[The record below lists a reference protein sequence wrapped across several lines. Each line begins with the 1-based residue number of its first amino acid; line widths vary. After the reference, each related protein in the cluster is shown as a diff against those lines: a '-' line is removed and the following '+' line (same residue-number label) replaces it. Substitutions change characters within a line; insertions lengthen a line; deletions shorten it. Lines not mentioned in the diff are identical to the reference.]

1 MRGIQGTESIS
12 GLNRGRLVP
21 IFTQM
26 KLLKQLWVRLVLVV
40 GASAAV
46 AACGKT
52 PPTVDD
58 DLYEEY
64 PGLPYG
70 IMITLA
76 GTGDPGRSAAGSGP
90 LDTNLYFPQDVA
102 VGPGGRTY
110 ILDWNNNRV
119 VVIDNGIARPLIG
132 NGEPGKALAGP
143 ALETG
148 VDHPTH
154 ISFDLQGRLVLS
166 AWQNSTILRYD
177 ATSGRVEPIAGRGDR
192 GFGGDGGPALEASL
206 NLPSSTVFD
215 PAGRMY
221 ISDQGNLRIRMVDL
235 NGVISTVAGTGREG
249 FSGDGGPAVLADLYA
264 PTGDAAQPGGRIAMD
279 GRGNLYIADT
289 FNNRIRMVDATGRI
303 STVAGGGSIGP
314 TAGTY
319 SGDSGPATQASL
331 SRPSDVAVDAEGNL
345 YIADTGNHCI
355 RKVDTEGVI
364 TTLAG
369 RCGEPGFKGDSDHP
383 RWGKLRSPFGVALDQ
398 EENLYIA
405 DTFNHRIRVVYKHV
419 AER

>member
-1 MRGIQGTESIS
+1 MMRQ
-12 GLNRGRLVP
+12 
-21 IFTQM
+21 
-26 KLLKQLWVRLVLVV
+26 LKRVWVRLAMVV

-58 DLYEEY
+58 DLYEAY

-90 LDTNLYFPQDVA
+90 LDTNLYFPQDMA

-119 VVIDNGIARPLIG
+119 VVIDNGIVRTLIG
-132 NGEPGKALAGP
+132 NGEPGNARAGP

-154 ISFDLQGRLVLS
+154 ISFDLQGRLILS

-192 GFGGDGGPALEASL
+192 GFGGDGGLALEASL

-235 NGVISTVAGTGREG
+235 DGVISTIAGTGREG
-249 FSGDGGPAVLADLYA
+249 FSGDGGPAHLADLYA

-319 SGDSGPATQASL
+319 SGDGGPAIQASL
-331 SRPSDVAVDAEGNL
+331 SRPSDVAVDTEGNL

-364 TTLAG
+364 NTLAG

>member
-1 MRGIQGTESIS
+1 MMR
-12 GLNRGRLVP
+12 RP
-21 IFTQM
+21 
-26 KLLKQLWVRLVLVV
+26 KQIWVRLGLCLLVTV
-40 GASAAV
+40 AV

-76 GTGDPGRSAAGSGP
+76 GTGDPGRNATGSGA
-90 LDTNLYFPQDVA
+90 LDTDLYFPQDVA
-102 VGPGGRTY
+102 AGPDGRIY

-119 VVIDNGIARPLIG
+119 VVIDNGISRHLIG
-132 NGEPGKALAGP
+132 NGEPGNALSGP

-154 ISFDLQGRLVLS
+154 ISFDPQGRLILS
-166 AWQNSTILRYD
+166 AWQNSRILRYD
-177 ATSGRVEPIAGRGDR
+177 FNTRHVEPIAGRGDR
-192 GFGGDGGPALEASL
+192 GFRGDGGPAVDASL

-215 PAGRMY
+215 PDGRMY
-221 ISDQGNLRIRMVDL
+221 ISDQGNLRIRVVDL
-235 NGVISTVAGTGREG
+235 NGIIATVAGTGREG
-249 FSGDGGPAVLADLYA
+249 FSGDGGPATRADLYA
-264 PTGDAAQPGGRIAMD
+264 PTGDAAQPAGRIAMD
-279 GRGNLYIADT
+279 NRGNLYIADT
-289 FNNRIRMVDATGRI
+289 FNNRIRMVDTSGRI

-319 SGDSGPATQASL
+319 SGDGGPATQANL
-331 SRPSDVAVDAEGNL
+331 SRPSDVVVDAEGNL

-355 RKVDTEGVI
+355 RRVDTTGTI
-364 TTLAG
+364 TTLVG

-383 RWGKLRSPFGVALDQ
+383 RWGKLRSPFGVALDR

>member
-1 MRGIQGTESIS
+1 
-12 GLNRGRLVP
+12 
-21 IFTQM
+21 M
-26 KLLKQLWVRLVLVV
+26 KLPKHFLRVRLAFAVL
-40 GASAAV
+40 AAV
-46 AACGKT
+46 VAAACGKT

-76 GTGDPGRSAAGSGP
+76 GTGDPGRSAAGTGP
-90 LDTNLYFPQDVA
+90 LDTELYFPQDVA
-102 VGPGGRTY
+102 AGPDGRTY

-119 VVIDNGIARPLIG
+119 VVIDNGTVRPLIG
-132 NGEPGKALAGP
+132 NGEPGEALPGP

-148 VDHPTH
+148 VDHPAH
-154 ISFDLQGRLVLS
+154 ISFDSQGRLILS
-166 AWQNSTILRYD
+166 AWQNSRILRYD
-177 ATSGRVEPIAGRGDR
+177 FSTRRIETIAGTGDR
-192 GFGGDGGPALEASL
+192 GFGGDGGPALDASL
-206 NLPSSTVFD
+206 SLPSSTVFD
-215 PAGRMY
+215 PSGRLF
-221 ISDQGNLRIRMVDL
+221 ISDQGNLRIRLVDL
-235 NGVISTVAGTGREG
+235 NGIISTVAGTGREG
-249 FSGDGGPAVLADLYA
+249 FAGDGGPATLADLYA

-279 GRGNLYIADT
+279 SRGNLYIADT
-289 FNNRIRMVDATGRI
+289 FNNRIRMMDTAGRI
-303 STVAGGGSIGP
+303 GTVAGGGSIGP

-319 SGDSGPATQASL
+319 SGDGGPATQASL

-355 RKVDTEGVI
+355 RKVDTEGTI

-383 RWGKLRSPFGVALDQ
+383 RWGKLRSPYGVELDR

-405 DTFNHRIRVVYKHV
+405 DTFNHRIRVVYKHI
-419 AER
+419 ASR

>member
-1 MRGIQGTESIS
+1 M
-12 GLNRGRLVP
+12 
-21 IFTQM
+21 M
-26 KLLKQLWVRLVLVV
+26 KILGHVRLRQLPVFGLFL
-40 GASAAV
+40 AL

-70 IMITLA
+70 IMITIA
-76 GTGDPGRSAAGSGP
+76 GTGDPGRNASGSGP
-90 LDTNLYFPQDVA
+90 LDTELYFPQDIA
-102 VGPGGRTY
+102 VGPDRRTY

-119 VVIDNGIARPLIG
+119 VVIDNGIVRPLIG
-132 NGEPGKALAGP
+132 SGEPGEALAGP
-143 ALETG
+143 ALEVG

-154 ISFDLQGRLVLS
+154 ISFDPQGRLVLS
-166 AWQNSTILRYD
+166 AWQNSRILRYEF
-177 ATSGRVEPIAGRGDR
+177 TTRRIEPIAGRGDR

-206 NLPSSTVFD
+206 NLPSSTTFD
-215 PAGRMY
+215 PSGRMY

-235 NGVISTVAGTGREG
+235 NGTISTVAGTGREG
-249 FSGDGGPAVLADLYA
+249 FAGDGGPAILADLYA
-264 PTGDAAQPGGRIAMD
+264 PTGDAAQPAGRIAMD
-279 GRGNLYIADT
+279 RRGNLYIADT
-289 FNNRIRMVDATGRI
+289 FNNRIRMVDTTGRI
-303 STVAGGGSIGP
+303 STVAGGGSIGA

-319 SGDSGPATQASL
+319 SGDGGPATQASL

-355 RKVDTEGVI
+355 RKVDTNGTI

-383 RWGKLRSPFGVALDQ
+383 RWGKLRSPYGVALDQ
-398 EENLYIA
+398 DENLYIA
-405 DTFNHRIRVVYKHV
+405 DTFNHRIRVVYKHIAV
-419 AER
+419 R